1 LLSHSHHLDR
11 HSFSE
16 GGSPVTRHASRITHH
31 PSRITGFPL
40 PIAQMFFCICS
51 YFKNNSLTFTMNQ
64 CKCAIGRNDGL
75 FKNKLD
81 ILAGYDYFVFI

>member
-1 LLSHSHHLDR
+1 
-11 HSFSE
+11 
-16 GGSPVTRHASRITHH
+16 
-31 PSRITGFPL
+31 
-40 PIAQMFFCICS
+40 
-51 YFKNNSLTFTMNQ
+51 MNQ